1 MHEVIKEIKSSHL
14 GYIQEKI
21 EKLIEEL
28 FKNTPDKKRT
38 FCEADSGVFN
48 GKEQLRI
55 KISTNDL
62 KVWNEIIHELIKI
75 NETAIK
81 DHPIG
86 YQNNQSVRFGKDKE
100 TRFYTITLNTE
111 TSSLYYGFAYR
122 TNL

>member
-21 EKLIEEL
+21 EKLVEVL
-28 FKNTPDKKRT
+28 LKNTEYKKRILGK
-38 FCEADSGVFN
+38 ADSGVFN

-55 KISTNDL
+55 HVCTNDS
-62 KVWNEIIHELIKI
+62 KVWDEVIRELIEI
-75 NETAIK
+75 NEAAIK

-86 YQNNQSVRFGKDKE
+86 YQNNQSVKFGKDKE
-100 TRFYTITLNTE
+100 TRFYTITLNTDKH
-111 TSSLYYGFAYR
+111 SLYYGFVYR

>member
-1 MHEVIKEIKSSHL
+1 MHEVIKEVKASHL
-14 GYIQEKI
+14 GYIQEK
-21 EKLIEEL
+21 L
-28 FKNTPDKKRT
+28 
-38 FCEADSGVFN
+38 EALVALVVKTSNKENVSGETDSGVFN

-55 KISTNDL
+55 KICTNDL

-81 DHPIG
+81 DHPVG

-100 TRFYTITLNTE
+100 TRFYTVTLNTE

-122 TNL
+122 AKY